1 MRQPLVLLLLLSLLS
16 LLSLSTAIDSI
27 RYSSLVE
34 DTRTSLLLLQSK
46 EKEGSRDAATNKLK
60 KITKKIK
67 KKLTP
72 EPEKATT
79 KEEME
84 ATANSETGAATGSS
98 ETGAA
103 TGGGN
108 AATGMNEKENENE
121 KEKENDGIILISQEL
136 IISGLSRAVAESSKK
151 SLTYAIATS
160 IVVDVETVEIDSINE
175 VPVQVSVLK

>member
-108 AATGMNEKENENE
+108 AATGMNEKEKE

>member
-1 MRQPLVLLLLLSLLS
+1 MKQ
-16 LLSLSTAIDSI
+16 
-27 RYSSLVE
+27 
-34 DTRTSLLLLQSK
+34 
-46 EKEGSRDAATNKLK
+46 
-60 KITKKIK
+60 
-67 KKLTP
+67 KLTP
-72 EPEKATT
+72 EAEPEAEAEKATT

-108 AATGMNEKENENE
+108 AATGMNENE
-121 KEKENDGIILISQEL
+121 KDGIVLISQEL

-160 IVVDVETVEIDSINE
+160 IVVDVETVEIDSITE
-175 VPVQVSVLK
+175 VPAQEGAVPTEDPTSEVTKKRRRRRR